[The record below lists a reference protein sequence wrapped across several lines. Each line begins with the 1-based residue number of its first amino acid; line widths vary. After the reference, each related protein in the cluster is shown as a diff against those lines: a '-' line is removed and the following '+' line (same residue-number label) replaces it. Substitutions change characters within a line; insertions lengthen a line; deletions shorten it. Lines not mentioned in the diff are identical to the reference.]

1 MGQIHVEW
9 RSKMNDQN
17 RWEYEVQR
25 WQEQEEIKRNIVAG
39 VKWTLAWGFFF
50 VLMYT
55 ILSA

>member
-1 MGQIHVEW
+1 
-9 RSKMNDQN
+9 MNDQN

-25 WQEQEEIKRNIVAG
+25 WQEQEELKRNIVAG

>member
-1 MGQIHVEW
+1 
-9 RSKMNDQN
+9 MNDQN

-25 WQEQEEIKRNIVAG
+25 WQEAEELKRNIIAG
-39 VKWTLAWGFFF
+39 VKWTLAWGLFF